1 MNDSTLHRRNF
12 LVHLQGQSLAELI
25 RTASLDLAER
35 LRLAMASKRPRL
47 ESPGITA
54 PTPALSAGAGRSLS
68 GVFMR
73 WTRWC
78 ARSAVARC
86 GSSRSS
92 PTTTSRTRS
101 CDTSR
106 RPRRGLLAVHRAW
119 QLSPPLPEP
128 ISAAAACAESARGGG
143 GGVRGRGLGVLCW
156 GKAHQSASLA
166 DSGACS
172 KRANS
177 PWDPKRRTNAV
188 LTCSRINLQKNGG
201 NFLFLLSWLC
211 RRSQRITIDRKGE
224 NDEERATRT

>member
-12 LVHLQGQSLAELI
+12 LVHLQERPGSDEPVLLKEPSQEPSSLAHAEQLHNEYAITCQLAGVAGGRPALAKEGTESRPVLLLEYIQGQSLAELI

-35 LRLAMASKRPRL
+35 PRLAMASKRPRL

-106 RPRRGLLAVHRAW
+106 RPRRGLLAVH
-119 QLSPPLPEP
+119 
-128 ISAAAACAESARGGG
+128 
-143 GGVRGRGLGVLCW
+143 
-156 GKAHQSASLA
+156 
-166 DSGACS
+166 
-172 KRANS
+172 
-177 PWDPKRRTNAV
+177 
-188 LTCSRINLQKNGG
+188 
-201 NFLFLLSWLC
+201 
-211 RRSQRITIDRKGE
+211 
-224 NDEERATRT
+224 